1 MAVFSVF
8 FGRRGVVGFKAS
20 LLGASSGV
28 VGFNVATLS
37 RQSALPRSCRRR
49 GARGWLRWGFCSIR
63 SWLAACRRRVVPLM
77 TPFPPFDDDPAEPPP
92 GGLTCA
98 VTNARATTAT
108 NQSNFAC
115 NSPECISA
123 FGVRS
128 LSFQRFVAC
137 GDSRLWGNCMRN
149 LSALALPSH
158 TGHSPHDGTAPRP
171 HDGTAPR
178 QAGPAPARPSC
189 ASALDDVDGQAALG
203 RLLVLREH
211 VVAGLAHRLDD
222 DVQAHRVPT
231 VAP

>member
-1 MAVFSVF
+1 MRL
-8 FGRRGVVGFKAS
+8 GGVAHAHLIG
-20 LLGASSGV
+20 LTCGMSG
-28 VGFNVATLS
+28 
-37 RQSALPRSCRRR
+37 PR
-49 GARGWLRWGFCSIR
+49 
-63 SWLAACRRRVVPLM
+63 ACYRAQVRMKGPR
-77 TPFPPFDDDPAEPPP
+77 APP

-115 NSPECISA
+115 NSPECISSP
-123 FGVRS
+123 GVRS

-137 GDSRLWGNCMRN
+137 GDSRLGGIACGIYPRWPCRPIQ
-149 LSALALPSH
+149 A
-158 TGHSPHDGTAPRP
+158 TARTTARPRARARQ
-171 HDGTAPR
+171 APR
-178 QAGPAPARPSC
+178 QAGPAPARSSC